1 MIHRP
6 KNLPPVSPGEGNRV
20 PRKRSMEMMVN
31 ARDDDRH
38 LGLSLSLSI
47 ATVSPVEPPPPPP
60 PQQQQQRAFSIVPV
74 SSLPALPSPQLP
86 QSWNGVGAG
95 LFFSPSSGMDRS
107 LERKQHPAAVT
118 AACHSHEMPF
128 LRGIDVNRAPAGE
141 SRRGSCS
148 EDEEPGASSPNS
160 TLSSLSGKRGAP
172 ARSGGGGDHD
182 GDHTPRAGCGGGSDD
197 EDSGG
202 GGSRKKLRLSKD
214 QAAVLEESFK
224 EHNTLN
230 PKQKAALAKQLN
242 LRPRQVEVWFQNRR
256 ARTKLKQ
263 TEVDCEFLKRCCETL
278 TEENRRLQREVAEL
292 RALKLVAPH
301 HYARM
306 PPPTTLTMCPS
317 CERLASA
324 SAGAPGAAAA
334 EAACAHRPALAGPWG
349 PVPARPVFVDGPA
362 RRS

>member
-1 MIHRP
+1 
-6 KNLPPVSPGEGNRV
+6 
-20 PRKRSMEMMVN
+20 MEMMVN
-31 ARDDDRH
+31 ARDDH
-38 LGLSLSLSI
+38 HHGLGLSLSLSI
-47 ATVSPVEPPPPPP
+47 ATAAPVEPPAKPLPPPP
-60 PQQQQQRAFSIVPV
+60 PQQQQQRGFSVVPV
-74 SSLPALPSPQLP
+74 SFLTAPQPPPS
-86 QSWNGVGAG
+86 QSWTGAGAGAG

-107 LERKQHPAAVT
+107 FERKQLPAAV
-118 AACHSHEMPF
+118 AACHGHEMPF

-182 GDHTPRAGCGGGSDD
+182 GDHTPRAGGAGSDD
-197 EDSGG
+197 EDSGAG

-292 RALKLVAPH
+292 RVLKLVAPH

-324 SAGAPGAAAA
+324 APPAAAA
-334 EAACAHRPALAGPWG
+334 AADEAARLHRPATAAPWG